1 MVREPISRRRFV
13 LGALAGGAVA
23 LLTACGQAAAPTT
36 APSKPA
42 EAPKP
47 TEAPKAAEATKPA
60 AAAAAAPTNTPAAAA
75 KPTEAPKPAE
85 PTKPAAA
92 AATPV
97 PAAKPAAA
105 GAPTGAPVPA
115 LLRAGSGEEEFFNKA
130 IDTFEQQTPGVKVT
144 RIFVPGG
151 NEYITKLD
159 LMIASG
165 DPPAI
170 YAPFSDRGYRYYA
183 AKGLSQEL
191 DSFIKRDNVKLDD
204 FSPDSLVGIKWK
216 GVVMALPLDYWPY
229 VTFYNRN
236 MFKAAGLDDLPTD
249 WNDTTFTTDKYAEL
263 ATKLTKG
270 SGSQVTEFGS
280 AVYQKGWPAGRIFGG
295 DWFAPDVYDTGI
307 CATWVAD
314 TDARVAP
321 ALQWSAD
328 LINKQHVSPTPAQQQ
343 QVQAGAPNL
352 FVSGKVG
359 MEVTSIGRLD
369 SLSKIKDFDWGV
381 GIVPKPPKGEKP
393 RQHLWIDFWSMIKG
407 TKNLEGSWQLMKFM
421 VSPEGQRIYPLQ
433 YGPMSSLLS
442 LGPAW
447 AEVQG
452 KKFPKLSA
460 KEFKVITDG
469 PKYEVLD
476 LENWTVNFSP
486 INDQAMTP
494 SIDKVYLGQMTAV
507 DAIKEM
513 TPKVKKLIEETK
525 NV

>member
-13 LGALAGGAVA
+13 LGAVAGGAAA
-23 LLTACGQAAAPTT
+23 LLSACGQAAAPTT

-47 TEAPKAAEATKPA
+47 TEAPKPAAAPTTAPATAATKPA
-60 AAAAAAPTNTPAAAA
+60 EAA
-75 KPTEAPKPAE
+75 KPTEAPKPAAE

-115 LLRAGSGEEEFFNKA
+115 LLRAGSGEEDYFNKA
-130 IDTFEQQTPGVKVT
+130 IDLFEQQTPGVKVT

-249 WNDTTFTTDKYAEL
+249 WDDKSWTTDKYQEL
-263 ATKLTKG
+263 AVKLSKK
-270 SGSQVTEFGS
+270 SGDQVTEFGS
-280 AVYQKGWPAGRIFGG
+280 AVYQKGWAAGRIFGG
-295 DWFAPDVYDTGI
+295 DWFASDIYDTGI
-307 CATWVAD
+307 AANWTGD

-321 ALQWSAD
+321 SVQWSAD
-328 LINKQHVSPTPAQQQ
+328 LINKLHVSPTPAQQQ

-352 FVSGKVG
+352 FMSGKVG
-359 MEVTSIGRLD
+359 MQVSDIGALD
-369 SLSKIKDFDWGV
+369 RFSKIKDFDFGV
-381 GIVPKPPKGEKP
+381 GVPPQPPKGEKR
-393 RQHLWIDFWSMIKG
+393 RQHVWIDFWSMIKG

-421 VSPEGQRIYPLQ
+421 VSAEGQKIYPLQ
-433 YGPMSSLLS
+433 FGPLSSLLS

-486 INDQAMTP
+486 INDQAINP
-494 SIDKVYLGQMTAV
+494 SLDKVYLGQMTAV

>member
-1 MVREPISRRRFV
+1 MIRHPISRRRFV
-13 LGALAGGAVA
+13 LGALAGGGAAA
-23 LLTACGQAAAPTT
+23 LLSACGQAAAPTPTT

-47 TEAPKAAEATKPA
+47 AEPTKPA
-60 AAAAAAPTNTPAAAA
+60 AAAPTAAPTTAPAAAAA

-92 AATPV
+92 APTPA
-97 PAAKPAAA
+97 AAKPA
-105 GAPTGAPVPA
+105 GAPAGPPVPA
-115 LLRAGSGEEEFFNKA
+115 LLRAGSGEEDFFNKA
-130 IDTFEQQTPGVKVT
+130 IELFEQQNPTVKVT

-204 FSPDSLVGIKWK
+204 FSPDSLVGCKWK
-216 GVVMALPLDYWPY
+216 GVMMAFPLDYWPY

-249 WNDTTFTTDKYAEL
+249 WDDKNWTTDKYQEL
-263 ATKLTKG
+263 AVKLTKK
-270 SGSQVTEFGS
+270 SGEQVTEFGS
-280 AVYQKGWPAGRIFGG
+280 SVYQSGWPSGRIFGG
-295 DWFAPDVYDTGI
+295 DWFASDVYDTGI
-307 CATWVAD
+307 AANWTGD
-314 TDARVAP
+314 SDARVAP
-321 ALQWSAD
+321 SVQWSAD
-328 LINKQHVSPTPAQQQ
+328 LINKLHVSPSPAQQQ
-343 QVQAGAPNL
+343 QIQAGAPNL
-352 FVSGKVG
+352 FMSGKVG
-359 MEVTSIGRLD
+359 MQVSDIGSLD
-369 SLSKIKDFDWGV
+369 RFSKLKDFDFGV
-381 GIVPKPPKGEKP
+381 GVAPQPPKGEKR
-393 RQHLWIDFWSMIKG
+393 RQHVWIDFWSMIKG
-407 TKNLEGSWQLMKFM
+407 TKNVEGSWQLMKFM
-421 VSPEGQRIYPLQ
+421 IGPEGQRIYPVQ
-433 YGPMSSLLS
+433 FGPLSSLLS
-442 LGPAW
+442 LGSYW

-469 PKYEVLD
+469 PKHEVLD

-486 INDQAMTP
+486 INDQVIKP
-494 SIDKVYLGQMTAV
+494 GLDKVFLGQQTAV
-507 DAIKEM
+507 DAIKDM
-513 TPKVKKLIEETK
+513 TPKVKKLVEETK
-525 NV
+525 SV